1 MDIPSIGYMDW
12 AKRFQRTRPY
22 DLTVSGMS
30 VPPAEWLTLPAP
42 SPAAGPYGPPD
53 LIAGVAERFGVSSDQ
68 VLLACGSSA
77 ANFIVAG
84 ITCAAG
90 DEVLVERP
98 TYEPLIRVPAVFGA
112 TVTRF
117 ERLPEEG
124 WALDLDRVAAGCTAR
139 TQLICVTNPHN
150 PGGKRLTDAE
160 LLGLAAIAESHDAR
174 VLVDEVYLD
183 FAGEGPQRVATALS
197 PRLIS
202 TGSLTKVYG
211 LGDLRVGWAIM
222 SPELVRTGE
231 QLTDLMNVN
240 LAGPALVVAQQAWP
254 QLDRLQG
261 RAKQAAATGRAL
273 VAQFVAESGCSWT
286 PPDGCPY
293 GFLKLPAGVTGTALF
308 DATAGDGV
316 AATPGANFDGYDDHI
331 RIAYMASHDVLQVAL
346 QKLAAAIA
354 RLKK

>member
-1 MDIPSIGYMDW
+1 MQFQPIVYMDW
-12 AKRFQRTRPY
+12 AKRHQHGRPY
-22 DLTVSGMS
+22 DLTLSGMDA
-30 VPPAEWLTLPAP
+30 PPSEWLTLPEP
-42 SPAAGPYGPPD
+42 DPVPGPYGPPD

-84 ITCAAG
+84 ITCSPG

-117 ERLPEEG
+117 ERLPEEQ
-124 WALDLDRVAAGCTAR
+124 WALDLDRVAAAATDQTA
-139 TQLICVTNPHN
+139 LICVSNPHN
-150 PGGKRLTDAE
+150 PSGQRLTDDQ
-160 LLGLAAIAESHDAR
+160 LLGLAAIAEEHDAL

-183 FAGEGPQRVATALS
+183 YTGEGPQRAATALS

-211 LGDLRVGWAIM
+211 LGHLRVGWALM
-222 SPELVRTGE
+222 SPELVHRGE

-240 LAGPALVVAQQAWP
+240 LAGPAVVVAQQAWP

-261 RAKQAAATGRAL
+261 RARQAAAAGQPL
-273 VAQFVAESGCSWT
+273 IEQFVERIGGSWT
-286 PPDGCPY
+286 PSVGCPFGFIKLPDG
-293 GFLKLPAGVTGTALF
+293 LTGTALF
-308 DATAGDGV
+308 EATAEDGV
-316 AATPGANFDGYDDHI
+316 QATPGLHFDGYDDHI
-331 RIAYMASHDVLQVAL
+331 RVAYMAPHDVLQVSL
-346 QKLAAAIA
+346 DKLATAIE
-354 RLKK
+354 RLR

>member
-1 MDIPSIGYMDW
+1 MEFQPIAYMEW
-12 AKRFQRTRPY
+12 AKQYQGGRPY
-22 DLTVSGMS
+22 DFTLSGMDA
-30 VPPAEWLTLPAP
+30 PPAAWLTLPAP
-42 SPAAGPYGPPD
+42 DPAAGPYGPPD

-77 ANFIVAG
+77 ANFIVPG
-84 ITCAAG
+84 ILCAPG

-117 ERLPEEG
+117 ERLPDEQ
-124 WALDLDRVAAGCTAR
+124 WALDLARGEAAVTAK
-139 TQLICVTNPHN
+139 TKLICVTNPHN
-150 PGGKRLTDAE
+150 PSGKRLTDAQ
-160 LLGLAAIAESHDAR
+160 LLGLASIAEAHDAW

-183 FAGEGPQRVATALS
+183 YAGEGPQRVATALS

-211 LGDLRVGWAIM
+211 LGDLRVGWALM
-222 SPELVRTGE
+222 SPDLVRKGE

-240 LAGPALVVAQQAWP
+240 LAGPAIAVAQRAWP

-261 RAKQAAATGRAL
+261 RARQAAAAGQPL
-273 VAQFVAESGCSWT
+273 VQQFVDDAECRWT

-293 GFLKLPAGVTGTALF
+293 GFIKLPGGLTGTQLWK
-308 DATAGDGV
+308 ATAEDGV
-316 AATPGANFDGYDDHI
+316 QATPGRHFDGYDDHV
-331 RIAYMASHDVLQVAL
+331 RLAYMAPHDVLQTGL
-346 QKLAAAIA
+346 EKLAGAIK
-354 RLKK
+354 RLR